1 MEDARKTG
9 CPQRVPG
16 DAAYPGY
23 YPSPQPQAALPD
35 DYATIAMR
43 LYDYQQER
51 EQQLRGV
58 ERAME
63 DSPPQLVGIY
73 PNDSCDD
80 PAWERRVEGVLVGR
94 WEAPL
99 FGCCT
104 DCVPN
109 CWMVTLCPCLA
120 LAQALHRMRVLQ
132 YSRGWKA
139 LLILALLELAT
150 IAYETYK
157 SIENGGIDTVSP
169 YVDSDGEY
177 HSRFVVFLTN
187 WYGGAVFMHLVFV
200 VLLALLRIK
209 VRRWFVLPGGWCADC
224 GLALACPC
232 CALAQIATQVKS
244 YTPGT
249 CSLGEPD
256 VLPPFERR

>member
-1 MEDARKTG
+1 MEGSRKAG
-9 CPQRVPG
+9 CPQRVHDDG
-16 DAAYPGY
+16 AF
-23 YPSPQPQAALPD
+23 YPSPQPHPALPD
-35 DYATIAMR
+35 DYTTIAMR

-51 EQQLRGV
+51 EQQLREV
-58 ERAME
+58 DRAMDE
-63 DSPPQLVGIY
+63 FSPPQLVGIY
-73 PNDSCDD
+73 PNDSCNE

-99 FGCCT
+99 FGCFT

-120 LAQALHRMRVLQ
+120 LAQALHRMRVLR

-139 LLILALLELAT
+139 LLLLALLEVAT

-157 SIENGGIDTVSP
+157 SVENGGIDTGTP
-169 YVDSDGEY
+169 YFDSDGEY
-177 HSRFVVFLTN
+177 HGRFVIFLTN
-187 WYGGAVFMHLVFV
+187 CYGGAVFMHLVFV
-200 VLLALLRIK
+200 VLISLLRAK
-209 VRRWFVLPGGWCADC
+209 VRRWFMLPGGWCADC

-232 CALAQIATQVKS
+232 CALAQITTQVKS
-244 YTPGT
+244 YTPGN